1 MRYVKIP
8 VCEDHNAILYSIIE
22 SHDPRGELIQEAS
35 VIIWD
40 EAPMANNAVLRCVEE
55 TCRRIMH
62 NDLPFGGKVVVLL
75 GDFRQTCPVIRY
87 GTRQQIVD
95 ASISSSTLW
104 NEFSV
109 HRLTQPIRNAVDL
122 PYSAFVDSVGD
133 GLGPYVEL
141 SMLER
146 VGRQEDLIQFVYPE
160 DVLQDPVA
168 CLKRAI
174 LAPTNEQVH
183 GYNRKILSRIEGV
196 QRTYIAADALK
207 DTEEQEDTV
216 EGDDLTPIRAVLEEA
231 KRQDQPGIPAHSL
244 NVKVN
249 GVYRLMCNFSPERGL
264 VKNTRVV
271 VTALG
276 KRVITVRILRGVGGV
291 STVEAEDILISRIPF
306 TTELE
311 SGYTLIRRQFP
322 LALAYATTFNSCQ
335 GLTLDFVGLDLTRP
349 VFSHGQLYTALSRI
363 RHRSHA
369 KVRLRRGQMKT
380 RNVTYQEILP

>member
-1 MRYVKIP
+1 MKNVKIP
-8 VCEDHNAILYSIIE
+8 VCEDHNAILYSPIE

-55 TCRRIMH
+55 TCRHIMH

-75 GDFRQTCPVIRY
+75 GDFRQTCPVIRH
-87 GTRQQIVD
+87 GTRQQIVE
-95 ASISSSTLW
+95 ASISSSALW

-109 HRLTQPIRNAVDL
+109 HRLTQPIRNAEDL

-141 SMLER
+141 GMLER
-146 VGRQEDLIQFVYPE
+146 VSRQEDLIQFVYPE

-174 LAPTNEQVH
+174 LAPTNEQVC

-196 QRTYIAADALK
+196 QRTYIAVDALK
-207 DTEEQEDTV
+207 DTEEQEDTD
-216 EGDDLTPIRAVLEEA
+216 EGDDLTPIQAVLEEA

-271 VTALG
+271 VIALG
-276 KRVITVRILRGVGGV
+276 KRVITVRVLRGVGGV
-291 STVEAEDILISRIPF
+291 SKVEPEDILISRIPF

-311 SGYTLIRRQFP
+311 SGHTLIRRQFP